1 MDGVTVD
8 GMDLAF
14 LVILENDITPE
25 RTGTDN
31 VLDMVSIKAIAN
43 KYVRLFVLTHSV
55 CHDITILLIHNKA
68 GGLA

>member
-43 KYVRLFVLTHSV
+43 KNVRLFVLTHSV
-55 CHDITILLIHNKA
+55 GHDITILLIHNKA